1 MLLFFS
7 FNRNPNDGVGP
18 IASGSIAAEANK
30 QDKSKSRV
38 DWPPYDQT
46 HRKYLSLGKFFVHF
60 SFSLLIFFQR
70 TKNRGRKAFKNRKLY
85 PWLKD
90 SPLFGFPVLVC
101 IECHDNVIGWKR
113 KPYFCFLFV
122 SLSLFSVRL
131 HIHHAPKEILF
142 EETF

>member
-1 MLLFFS
+1 MVSVDLLLFVFYLSLHTTPQQPHYVIVSS

-46 HRKYLSLGKFFVHF
+46 HRKYLSLGKFFVRF
-60 SFSLLIFFQR
+60 SFSLLIFFQG

-85 PWLKD
+85 P
-90 SPLFGFPVLVC
+90 
-101 IECHDNVIGWKR
+101 
-113 KPYFCFLFV
+113 
-122 SLSLFSVRL
+122 
-131 HIHHAPKEILF
+131 
-142 EETF
+142 